1 MIFAL
6 QSVQDD
12 AINEETTRLEFLK
25 SSTYAQLIVLR
36 NYVYCGIALNR
47 EWQESQQIRLQ
58 AVK

>member
-6 QSVQDD
+6 QSVQDN
-12 AINEETTRLEFLK
+12 ASNEETTGLEFLK
-25 SSTYAQLIVLR
+25 SSTYAQLLVLC